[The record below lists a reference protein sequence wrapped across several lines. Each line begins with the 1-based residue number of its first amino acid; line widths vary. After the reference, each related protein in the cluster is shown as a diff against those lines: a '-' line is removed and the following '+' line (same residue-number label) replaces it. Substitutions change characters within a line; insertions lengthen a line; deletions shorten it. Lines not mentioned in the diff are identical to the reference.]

1 MKRGKQED
9 LLCNDAVENSV
20 CVQCPE
26 KKKDKFLGEIAN
38 ATRLGDKSA

>member
-26 KKKDKFLGEIAN
+26 KNSECDTVRRQE
-38 ATRLGDKSA
+38 RMR